1 MYKKLRNILILL
13 LLGIISVLIIKLTK
27 ENQNN
32 IPKDSIKEVKAEE
45 KTEDLYEQ
53 QKELNNILN
62 KSDKLILSEGT
73 LKIGYT
79 FSTEDEEVMNEDDY
93 MNVLHSKLFK
103 QEIEYNTEYNYNYTY
118 QIKDIS
124 IQVVSET
131 ILINIYDDKVRLDN
145 ISEDLEKTEFNESYG
160 WIATDFTPKEIKAI
174 QKRMYSKAYNY
185 LITNEDLKNKSANN
199 LKETLDILCKKLGIK
214 NYNINIQEN
223 HTITNQDEYTEIS
236 GNNFNTTSI
245 DINNE

>member
-13 LLGIISVLIIKLTK
+13 LLGIISVLIITLNKDKQTS
-27 ENQNN
+27 
-32 IPKDSIKEVKAEE
+32 IPKDSIKEVRAEE
-45 KTEDLYEQ
+45 KTENLYEQ
-53 QKELNNILN
+53 QQELNNILN

-124 IQVVSET
+124 IQVISET

-160 WIATDFTPKEIKAI
+160 WLSTDFTPKETKAI

-223 HTITNQDEYTEIS
+223 HTITNQDEFTEIS
-236 GNNFNTTSI
+236 GNNFNITSI
-245 DINNE
+245 NINNE